1 MTPTPEPPA
10 TPAKQAEPG
19 ARYLI
24 VHGHFYQPPRENPWT
39 GRIDRQESASPYHD
53 WNERIT
59 AQCYGP
65 NATSRILSGNG
76 QIDRLVNNYEMMS
89 FNIGPTLFSW
99 LEQEKPEVVRRI
111 VAADAA
117 SRARLDGCGNAMAQ
131 GHGHLILPLAD
142 EHDRVTQLRWG
153 KADFQHRFGRNP
165 AGIWL
170 PETAIDRKTAD
181 AVIEAGFQ
189 FIILSPF
196 QADKVRPVHGGD
208 WVDVS
213 HRLPDPTMP
222 YLLRHSKPEDP
233 RTTAVFFYHA
243 DLSKQIAFEG
253 LLKDAGAFARRLEL
267 SFGERTARPKVVTIA
282 TDGESYGHHEPFGD
296 MCLAALTRL
305 KIQHANIQAVNPEYV
320 LRHMRPTWE
329 VSLKAGNKGLGTAWS
344 CAHGVG
350 RWMSNCGCRTGGPGH
365 WNQKWREPLREGLD
379 ALAAE
384 LKRIYFGF
392 ASRYFRDPWEARDHY
407 IEVLLDGRTRAARDR
422 FLSEHLKKEANEH
435 TGEEL
440 LRLLESQAN
449 AMAMF
454 TSCAWFFEDV
464 SGLEP
469 VQNLRYAAHAIQL
482 AGHHARH
489 NLHEELCEHL
499 RRARSNIPD
508 HKDAEHIYRHWV
520 LPAVMEP
527 ARLAARAVLVKEARQ
542 PELAAR
548 TFRVDFF
555 DTEGKPSRDVAEAG
569 LVEVTDIICGR
580 PERFRYEVKAGEPIG
595 RTVFISL
602 EGHRSKP
609 HEYKWDHFDRDVQEA
624 LINSMVRPRAH
635 KLDQITHR
643 AFKEHLPVLQAL
655 REARLPAPPVL
666 MAMARRA
673 MESQIEDAVYKMES
687 STRTHREQLA
697 KIREAYLT
705 WGDLTGEGRTQ
716 GPSLVLPRE
725 LARLLSNMLTGTLER
740 VNVHLLRY
748 EEEED
753 VLEAALDEAWA
764 IVDLNEDFGL
774 PVDRFEAENRMF
786 QLITVELSV
795 WLDSLAARGSIPDG
809 ARKLA
814 RELVKLAVRFN
825 FSLAAASDQLH
836 RIGA

>member
-1 MTPTPEPPA
+1 MTQAAAPA
-10 TPAKQAEPG
+10 VPG
-19 ARYLI
+19 PRFLI

-65 NATSRILSGNG
+65 NATSRILGG
-76 QIDRLVNNYEMMS
+76 GGHIDRLVNNYEMMS

-99 LEQEKPEVVRRI
+99 LESERPEVTRRI

-131 GHGHLILPLAD
+131 AHGHLIMPLAD
-142 EHDRVTQLRWG
+142 EQDRVTQLRWG
-153 KADFQHRFGRNP
+153 KADFQYRFGRAP

-170 PETAIDRKTAD
+170 PETAIDRRTAD

-189 FIILSPF
+189 FVILSPF
-196 QADKVRPVHGGD
+196 QADRVRPVAGGE
-208 WVDVS
+208 WIDVS
-213 HRLPDPTMP
+213 AKLPDPTMP

-253 LLKDAGAFARRLEL
+253 LLKNADAFARRVEQ
-267 SFGERTARPKVVTIA
+267 SFGELSVRAKVVTIA

-305 KIQHANIQAVNPEYV
+305 KLGPAGIQAVNPEYV
-320 LRHMRPTWE
+320 LKHVRPTFE
-329 VSLKAGNKGLGTAWS
+329 VQLKLGDRGLGTAWS

-350 RWMSNCGCRTGGPGH
+350 RWMRNCGCRIGGPAH

-379 ALAAE
+379 VLGAE
-384 LKRIYFGF
+384 LKRIYYAF

-407 IEVLLDGRTRAARDR
+407 IEVLLDGRTKAARQR

-435 TGEEL
+435 TCEEL

-454 TSCAWFFEDV
+454 TSCAWFFDDV

-469 VQNLRYAAHAIQL
+469 VQNLRYAARAIQL
-482 AGHHARH
+482 AGPHARH

-499 RRARSNIPD
+499 RRARSNVTD
-508 HKDAEHIYRHWV
+508 HKDAEHIYRNWV
-520 LPAVMEP
+520 LPAVMENP
-527 ARLAARAVLVKEARQ
+527 RLAARAVLVREARQ
-542 PELAAR
+542 PELASR
-548 TFRVDFF
+548 TVRVDLL
-555 DTEGKPSRDVAEAG
+555 DAHGKPQREPGEGGVVD
-569 LVEVTDIICGR
+569 VTDHVSGR
-580 PERFRYEVKAGEPIG
+580 VERFGYEVRAEDPIG
-595 RTVFISL
+595 RRVQIHL
-602 EGHRSKP
+602 DGAKGKP
-609 HEYKWDHFDRDVQEA
+609 HEYLWSHFDRDVQEA
-624 LINSMVRPRAH
+624 LIGSMVRPRAH
-635 KLDQITHR
+635 KLDLMTHR
-643 AFKEHLPVLQAL
+643 AFREHVPVLQAL
-655 REARLPAPPVL
+655 REARLPVPPVL
-666 MAMARRA
+666 MAIARRA
-673 MESQIEDAVYKMES
+673 LESQIEEAVYKMEL
-687 STRTHREQLA
+687 STRTHREQLSR
-697 KIREAYLT
+697 IREAYLT
-705 WGDLTGEGRTQ
+705 WRDLTGEGRLQ

-725 LARLLSNMLTGTLER
+725 LARLLSHMLTGTLER

-764 IVDLNEDFGL
+764 ILDLNEDFGL
-774 PVDRFEAENRMF
+774 PVDRFEAENRMY
-786 QLITVELSV
+786 QLITVELSI
-795 WLDSLAARGSIPDG
+795 WLDAVAARGSIPEG

-814 RELVKLAVRFN
+814 RELVDLAVRFN
-825 FSLAAASDQLH
+825 FSLAAVSEQLQ